1 MHHTPDQPYHLECVD
16 KLQLKFSKFID
27 DLQKESDRTG
37 IEFTYPEIVTAL
49 LAVMNTRVFNQSGV
63 DLNMLTS
70 ETIRQRKLILSQRR
84 QLK

>member
-1 MHHTPDQPYHLECVD
+1 MATRIILED
-16 KLQLKFSKFID
+16 EIIK
-27 DLQKESDRTG
+27 RR
-37 IEFTYPEIVTAL
+37 TYPEIVTAL

-70 ETIRQRKLILSQRR
+70 ETIRQRKLILPQRR